1 MKLIDQFH
9 KMENEFCLFELGTK
23 DNLPIWDIVRYNV
36 YLKYYYP
43 EKDRKQFET
52 EISHNLSDYFYFI
65 LLVIKSLFYFI
76 ISNGKNVFITSS
88 RYQNHNGFWFD
99 KSAQGIIE
107 QFKKESLILEPV
119 FGKKNINNYVYD
131 ISNVLRRFYRK
142 DILNQNDFKS
152 LEAALISQF
161 GVSLIN
167 YKEINKILLNFISDF
182 KFYSLIFKMKKTQ
195 KLFISTGN
203 PRALILASKKL
214 NIKSYLI
221 QHGSIEFD
229 SIDLSYPKSIN
240 DNKFILL
247 PDFLLTF
254 GSFWCKDLNIPNTKI
269 VSIGND
275 YFSNKIKEQSD
286 NSVLI
291 ISTIIHGDELKK
303 MTKIIAEKRQDLV
316 FKFKLHPNEFKFYQ
330 DYVDFFKNSKNVI
343 VISNQQD
350 TSLLISKSNLVV
362 LIVSTVVYEALD
374 QNKKVAIYMKIN
386 YERQLHLKGLRN
398 LYFFNTENEFIN
410 IYNQPSYTD
419 NVGFYE
425 KLNIEEIK
433 KL

>member
-9 KMENEFCLFELGTK
+9 KMENEFCLFELGIK

-65 LLVIKSLFYFI
+65 LLVIKSLFYFF

-99 KSAQGIIE
+99 KSAQSIIE
-107 QFKKESLILEPV
+107 EYKSESIILEPV
-119 FGKKNINNYVYD
+119 FAKKTKNKYIYD

-142 DILNQNDFKS
+142 NILTPYNFSKIE
-152 LEAALISQF
+152 EALKSQF
-161 GVSLIN
+161 GECLISYEEMN
-167 YKEINKILLNFISDF
+167 RLLLNFKSDL
-182 KFYSLIFKMKKTQ
+182 KFYLFFFKIKKTK

-203 PRALILASKKL
+203 PRATIYASKKL
-214 NIKSYLI
+214 KIKTYLI

-229 SIDLSYPKSIN
+229 SIDLSYPKEITKN
-240 DNKFILL
+240 DFILL

-275 YFSNKIKEQSD
+275 YFSNKIKEESD

-303 MTKIIAEKRQDLV
+303 LTKKIALKRKDLI
-316 FKFKLHPNEFKFYQ
+316 FKFKLHPNE
-330 DYVDFFKNSKNVI
+330 YVYFDEYVKYFEGYTNVQ
-343 VISNQQD
+343 VISDQFD
-350 TSLLISKSNLVV
+350 TSLLISKSMLIV
-362 LIVSTVVYEALD
+362 LIVSTVLYEALN
-374 QNKKVAIYMKIN
+374 QNKKVGVYKKIN
-386 YERQLHLKGLRN
+386 YERQLHLSGLKN
-398 LYFFNTENEFIN
+398 LYFFDNEIELDDIISLP
-410 IYNQPSYTD
+410 IYSEK
-419 NVGFYE
+419 VSFYE
-425 KLNIEEIK
+425 QFKTDIIK
-433 KL
+433 DL